1 MCIGYILLIHS
12 CLSGQLG
19 CWQGIILKLSPG
31 WLACDYYF
39 DADSDPR
46 WCVVKSCHTSMEN
59 CSFPHVPFLSLLCC
73 FRNYFSSEVTSF
85 CSLPFLKE
93 RIVEVLEAAAEVQMV
108 PCASPHPPVI
118 SGSGVSS
125 ASFSQASYQNPV
137 AGLHRVPELAFLF
150 PPSTT
155 FLSCRSINFHSV
167 CINFGD
173 TSQSAWWSFIFM
185 WKLLMILKLWC
196 L

>member
-1 MCIGYILLIHS
+1 MPQWTVGLL
-12 CLSGQLG
+12 
-19 CWQGIILKLSPG
+19 
-31 WLACDYYF
+31 
-39 DADSDPR
+39 
-46 WCVVKSCHTSMEN
+46 T
-59 CSFPHVPFLSLLCC
+59 
-73 FRNYFSSEVTSF
+73 RNYFKVESRVAGLWLLFRCGQWYQVVRGEIMSHFRGKLQLSSRALSITSLLLQELLF
-85 CSLPFLKE
+85 FWGDL
-93 RIVEVLEAAAEVQMV
+93 RIVEVLKAAAEVQMV

-125 ASFSQASYQNPV
+125 ASFSQASCQNPV
-137 AGLHRVPELAFLF
+137 AGLHRAPEFAFLF